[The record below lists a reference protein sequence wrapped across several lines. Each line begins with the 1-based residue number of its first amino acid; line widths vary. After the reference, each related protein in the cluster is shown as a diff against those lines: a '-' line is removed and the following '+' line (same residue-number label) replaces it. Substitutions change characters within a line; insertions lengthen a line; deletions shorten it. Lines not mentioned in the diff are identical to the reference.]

1 MHSKSDNGEVM
12 IGIDDKKATINPEN
26 SGDIF
31 FQYVLTVALNHK
43 KMENTQKEYQR
54 LDTT

>member
-1 MHSKSDNGEVM
+1 MHFKSDNGEVM

-43 KMENTQKEYQR
+43 KMENTRKEYQR